1 VIPLCFAK
9 LLSHVLHLSHLQDS
23 NKQLE
28 QTTGKLQEE
37 KLRLDALLVRQYNLI
52 AVLGKPNV
60 RRGCRDVDDG
70 GVSPDSSTGDL
81 PEGLTLGECRRLETV
96 GGGNEWCCALISAQV
111 KFEDYVQVPLPAFMT
126 ISSLAAARPQVS

>member
-1 VIPLCFAK
+1 MPAALAHQTIV
-9 LLSHVLHLSHLQDS
+9 LLLPTPSTLQDS

-52 AVLGKPNV
+52 AVLGKPNP

-70 GVSPDSSTGDL
+70 GVSPDSSVGDL
-81 PEGLTLGECRRLETV
+81 PEGLTLGECPLLETRM
-96 GGGNEWCCALISAQV
+96 V
-111 KFEDYVQVPLPAFMT
+111 KAGFQT
-126 ISSLAAARPQVS
+126 INWSIN